1 MLVCSSLFIT
11 MYMWLLLNL
20 TSLHTDARSN
30 KNETVLHSAC
40 AGGSQE
46 LVQYLV
52 EDLKCD
58 VGEFVGVYMTV
69 GYLLLCMWGIS
80 L

>member
-1 MLVCSSLFIT
+1 M
-11 MYMWLLLNL
+11 
-20 TSLHTDARSN
+20 
-30 KNETVLHSAC
+30 
-40 AGGSQE
+40 GGSKE

-52 EDLKCD
+52 EDVKCD

-69 GYLLLCMWGIS
+69 GYLLLCVWGIS